1 MADSTMPPTGAELIA
16 ELNDLLALDHD
27 AVQAYSLAIGAIS
40 TSEYRE
46 TLAQFRGDHQR
57 HVEQLTQLIQNHGG
71 VPVQMPHLPT
81 GAFKLAVQALG
92 TLGDDRA
99 VLMTFKANEAQVR
112 DKYRRHANR
121 PHTEAV
127 DVVLRAAAADE
138 ERHYAW
144 VEQAVERMGV
154 ERGGLLDT
162 VQDAVET
169 VHGRTADVIESAG
182 RRVAEAVDSVRPG
195 GPPSKGPAV

>member
-1 MADSTMPPTGAELIA
+1 MADATMPPSGAELIA

-40 TSEYRE
+40 TAEHRE
-46 TLAQFRGDHQR
+46 TLAEFRGDHKR
-57 HVEQLTQLIQNHGG
+57 HVDQLTQLIQNHGG
-71 VPVQMPHLPT
+71 VPVQLPHLPT

-92 TLGDDRA
+92 TLGDDRN
-99 VLMTFKANEAQVR
+99 VLLTFKANEAQVR

-127 DVVLRAAAADE
+127 GAILRAAAADE
-138 ERHYAW
+138 ERHYQW
-144 VEQAVERMGV
+144 VVETLQRMGI

-169 VHGRTADVIESAG
+169 VHGRTADVLEGAG
-182 RRVAEAVDSVRPG
+182 RRVAEAAERMRPG
-195 GPPSKGPAV
+195 GTS